1 MAFVSDGIGGR
12 RDRSAS
18 QCTTLVSIFQFSYSS
33 TVATSVFHIYSGGC
47 RCKLAHSRLRPRG
60 ALGLSLAPLLLPPG
74 SASRGLRVVSESW
87 APALDSLM
95 LEIS

>member
-74 SASRGLRVVSESW
+74 SRLRILGARAGQLDARNFVSRRYTV
-87 APALDSLM
+87 
-95 LEIS
+95 